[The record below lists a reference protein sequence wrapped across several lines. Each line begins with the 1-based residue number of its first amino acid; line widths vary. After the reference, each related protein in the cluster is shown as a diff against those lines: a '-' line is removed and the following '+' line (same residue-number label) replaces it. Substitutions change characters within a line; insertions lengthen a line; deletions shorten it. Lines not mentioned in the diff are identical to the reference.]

1 MSLSKRIEEYIKRL
15 LAEEASIELQRN
27 ELAELFNCVPSQIN
41 YVLGTRFTPTQGYI
55 IESRRGGGGYLRI
68 VKLSWNA
75 EENSETREMYDNL
88 GNSIDQWEAEG
99 VLRRLREEGIITLRE
114 YYILRAIVSR
124 DVLQIDLPQRD
135 EIRARIIQAA
145 LMALNR
151 NDI

>member
-15 LAEEASIELQRN
+15 LAEDDAVELQRN

-41 YVLGTRFTPTQGYI
+41 YVLSTRFTPIQGYI
-55 IESRRGGGGYLRI
+55 IESRRGGGGFLRI
-68 VKLSWNA
+68 VKLSWNGQEDNEA
-75 EENSETREMYDNL
+75 REMFHSL

-99 VLRRLREEGIITLRE
+99 LLRRLREDGIITRRE
-114 YYILRAIVSR
+114 YYILKAVLSR
-124 DVLQIDLPQRD
+124 DTLQIELPQRD

>member
-15 LAEEASIELQRN
+15 LAEDDAVELQRN
-27 ELAELFNCVPSQIN
+27 ELAEMFNCVPSQIN
-41 YVLGTRFTPTQGYI
+41 YVLSTRFTPIQGYI
-55 IESRRGGGGYLRI
+55 IESRRGGGGFLRI
-68 VKLSWNA
+68 VKLSWNQEDNEA
-75 EENSETREMYDNL
+75 REMFHSL

-99 VLRRLREEGIITLRE
+99 LLRRLKEDGIITRRE
-114 YYILRAIVSR
+114 YYILKAVSSR
-124 DVLQIDLPQRD
+124 DTLQIELPQRD